1 MKMKS
6 IIKVFCIITL
16 CLALYSCNY
25 VGPEVDVTEVVTEE
39 VKNVTE
45 SAARVCATTNM
56 YSSNIEKFGFCYD
69 FVPMPTIS
77 DKVVSFSVDEV
88 YYLDNYSFNAVLKN
102 LSPGETYYVR
112 AFIQNEY
119 SIAYGNEVAF
129 TTKSSK

>member
-1 MKMKS
+1 MKS

-56 YSSNIEKFGFCYD
+56 YVSNIEKFGFCYD

-77 DKVVSFSVDEV
+77 DKVVSSSVDKFD
-88 YYLDNYSFNAVLKN
+88 YDYSFDAVLKN
-102 LSPGETYYVR
+102 LVPGTTYYVR